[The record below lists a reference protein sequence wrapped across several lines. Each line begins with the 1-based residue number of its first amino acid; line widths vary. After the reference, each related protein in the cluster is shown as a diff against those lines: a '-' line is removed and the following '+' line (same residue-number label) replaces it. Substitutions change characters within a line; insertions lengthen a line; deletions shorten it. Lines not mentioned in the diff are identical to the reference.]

1 MTRIAVVDHGA
12 GNLVS
17 IARGLERSGADVVV
31 VERGDE
37 FANAD
42 GVVLPGVGTTG
53 AAMERL
59 AAAALIDP
67 LRDWDGPMLGICVGL
82 QLFFDSS
89 EEHGG
94 TTGLGVM
101 GGAVRKLESAPLLP
115 HIGWN
120 DVELAADPLFAGLG
134 SSTLF
139 YFVHSFAPVP
149 ANLDD
154 AIGWS
159 EYGGRFVAAARRG
172 NRVGV
177 QFHPERSGEAG
188 LAVLANFITEC
199 QRGRRA
205 A

>member
-1 MTRIAVVDHGA
+1 VTRLAVIDHGA

-17 IARGLERSGADVVV
+17 VARGLEKSGARVDVVR
-31 VERGDE
+31 EPSGL
-37 FANAD
+37 AACD

-53 AAMERL
+53 AAMARL
-59 AAAALIDP
+59 QSQDLVEALDAWKGP
-67 LRDWDGPMLGICVGL
+67 LLGICVGL
-82 QLFFDSS
+82 QLFFDTSD
-89 EEHGG
+89 EDD
-94 TTGLGVM
+94 TKCLGFMAGRV
-101 GGAVRKLESAPLLP
+101 ARLESAPLLP